1 MEGSAVDREP
11 IHTICDRSFASTND
25 LTNVNHSLH
34 EKVNDF
40 QVNFLNRPASTSD
53 DNCLPNEL
61 PDQMP
66 QSSVAV
72 FESWRFI
79 FNELITRN
87 RRLNEKVVQLEKQFH
102 QCLNDQNDRLNTAQ
116 VQIKEVHTENVQ
128 MKKQF
133 DEQIIRCNE
142 LQNHNQSL
150 KEQLKQFEKRCQQEN
165 QPCTRQ
171 LEETNNRLNAC
182 IIQLN
187 VRLNSNEIQMEKFE
201 DEHKRLKEQVNLL
214 EKQSLQQHRNP
225 VQSLKDSNDRMNLCL
240 RQFND
245 RSKKSEEVQIGI
257 KQLKEQTIQY
267 KPHVNNYEA
276 DSKSQKVTIVQ
287 NDEKHNMKHIPGN

>member
-1 MEGSAVDREP
+1 
-11 IHTICDRSFASTND
+11 
-25 LTNVNHSLH
+25 
-34 EKVNDF
+34 
-40 QVNFLNRPASTSD
+40 
-53 DNCLPNEL
+53 
-61 PDQMP
+61 
-66 QSSVAV
+66 V
-72 FESWRFI
+72 F
-79 FNELITRN
+79 
-87 RRLNEKVVQLEKQFH
+87 QLEKQFH

-142 LQNHNQSL
+142 LQTYNQSL
-150 KEQLKQFEKRCQQEN
+150 KEQLNQSEKRCQQEN

-187 VRLNSNEIQMEKFE
+187 VRLNSNEIQMKKFE

-214 EKQSLQQHRNP
+214 EKQSLQQHRNLVRP
-225 VQSLKDSNDRMNLCL
+225 LKDSNDRMNLCF

-245 RSKKSEEVQIGI
+245 RSKKSEEVQIEI
-257 KQLKEQTIQY
+257 KQLKEQSIHH
-267 KPHVNNYEA
+267 KPHVNNYKA

-287 NDEKHNMKHIPGN
+287 NDEKHNMKHISGN

>member
-1 MEGSAVDREP
+1 
-11 IHTICDRSFASTND
+11 
-25 LTNVNHSLH
+25 
-34 EKVNDF
+34 
-40 QVNFLNRPASTSD
+40 
-53 DNCLPNEL
+53 
-61 PDQMP
+61 
-66 QSSVAV
+66 
-72 FESWRFI
+72 
-79 FNELITRN
+79 
-87 RRLNEKVVQLEKQFH
+87 VVQLEKQFH

-116 VQIKEVHTENVQ
+116 VQIKEVHTENVE

-150 KEQLKQFEKRCQQEN
+150 KEQLSQFEKRCQQEN

-187 VRLNSNEIQMEKFE
+187 VRLNSNEIQMKKFE
-201 DEHKRLKEQVNLL
+201 DEHKRLKEQVNRL
-214 EKQSLQQHRNP
+214 EKQSLQQHQNL
-225 VQSLKDSNDRMNLCL
+225 VGQLKDSNDHLTLCL
-240 RQFND
+240 TQLND
-245 RSKKSEEVQIGI
+245 QLKKNEEVQIEI

>member
-1 MEGSAVDREP
+1 
-11 IHTICDRSFASTND
+11 
-25 LTNVNHSLH
+25 
-34 EKVNDF
+34 
-40 QVNFLNRPASTSD
+40 
-53 DNCLPNEL
+53 
-61 PDQMP
+61 
-66 QSSVAV
+66 V
-72 FESWRFI
+72 F
-79 FNELITRN
+79 
-87 RRLNEKVVQLEKQFH
+87 QLEKQFH

-142 LQNHNQSL
+142 LQTYNQSL
-150 KEQLKQFEKRCQQEN
+150 KEQLNQSEKRCQQEN

-187 VRLNSNEIQMEKFE
+187 VRLNSNEIQMKKFE

-214 EKQSLQQHRNP
+214 EKQSLQQHRNLVRP
-225 VQSLKDSNDRMNLCL
+225 LKDSNDRMNLCF

-245 RSKKSEEVQIGI
+245 RSKKSEEVQIEI

-267 KPHVNNYEA
+267 KPHVNNYEP
-276 DSKSQKVTIVQ
+276 DSKSQNVTIVQ
-287 NDEKHNMKHIPGN
+287 NDEKHSTENIPGN